1 MAKAPLSQTLFLTE
15 DGSTVPIAIGDAVT
29 IPPLPVFSVANV
41 LASST
46 RPSRQVVG
54 ESDIYAAR
62 YPELAAAI
70 ARRIANAARADAIA
84 ARFAALEP

>member
-15 DGSTVPIAIGDAVT
+15 DGSAVPVTAADAVNV
-29 IPPLPVFSVANV
+29 PPPPVYSVANV

-46 RPSRQVVG
+46 RLSRRVVG
-54 ESDIYAAR
+54 EPDIYAAR

-70 ARRIANAARADAIA
+70 ARRIINANRGDALA
-84 ARFAALEP
+84 ARFEALEP

>member
-15 DGSTVPIAIGDAVT
+15 DGSTVPNAEAVT

-54 ESDIYAAR
+54 EAAIYADR
-62 YPELAAAI
+62 YPDLAAAI
-70 ARRIANAARADAIA
+70 ARRITNANRRDALA